1 MSISVVLEL
10 HRNPTNWNKISP
22 NHESLVGSFDGE
34 LRKNN
39 FGVLYTQ
46 QADGE
51 FENYKR
57 QGHGQ
62 ARLKT
67 TIQKCKTRN
76 IHWISLHM
84 DLSRTLVMSLY
95 IKHGFQVNNL
105 IKSYYS
111 SNKDAYRMHLD
122 FNAN

>member
-51 FENYKR
+51 FVGYT
-57 QGHGQ
+57 
-62 ARLKT
+62 AKT